1 MNSALRKC
9 RDGRQAGSATEESE
23 WEVKQNSPN
32 IKGLLLQLQQSTK
45 PVLFLHSNQGRCS
58 QCVPGNTVPVITTP
72 RRKTEKREEKK
83 RRKKIITLGKSLTL
97 QTVENCVC
105 PHQILT
111 LFLFFIFDLFRTVRV
126 SISYNYYPQKKINI
140 VINFM
145 SRKCENME
153 IEM

>member
-9 RDGRQAGSATEESE
+9 SDGRQAGSETEERE

-32 IKGLLLQLQQSTK
+32 IKGLLLQPQQSTK
-45 PVLFLHSNQGRCS
+45 PLLFLHSNQGRSS

-83 RRKKIITLGKSLTL
+83 RREKKKNFGEKAELCR
-97 QTVENCVC
+97 QQRTVYACIRNV
-105 PHQILT
+105 QF
-111 LFLFFIFDLFRTVRV
+111 FLIFDLFRTVRV

-140 VINFM
+140 VIHFL
-145 SRKCENME
+145 SQKCENME